1 MTFTP
6 LLWMLAFIPA
16 LIALYFL
23 KLKRQ
28 EKVVSST
35 ILWRRSLEDLHVN
48 APFQR
53 LRRSLLLLLQLIV
66 LIGLILSLWRPRSVG
81 ELVTGNNIVL
91 LVDTSASMGAR
102 EEAGSRLEEAKRR
115 AIELVHAMKEGDRMT
130 ILTFAGDTTTLV
142 PLTED
147 VNSLLAAIDTF
158 AWVVAPTNVEEAL
171 IVAGSVAGSLSG
183 AKIYVLGDGCYPENL
198 ELPDE
203 VKRQEVEF
211 FSAATHLE
219 NVAITELDVRQ
230 TFEVDRRT
238 EVLAVV
244 ENTGLQPWSGT
255 VSIFFEDD
263 LKDARELT
271 LAPGRVSPIVFDG
284 SRLGRGIVRVEV
296 DSEDSL
302 EDDNRAWVRLRPPDP
317 VRVLYVGRQ
326 NHWLQGVLATSRRVT
341 HERISLASYTER
353 VKGMVQEN
361 VAEKLGVD
369 VLLFDGQAP
378 AEPPLLPALYL
389 GCHPTLPEGASP
401 PVEVEQ
407 PTIIDWDRAHPVNR
421 LVVYTDVLIE
431 KSMTFTSGPGFHGL
445 VESDQGSLIG
455 TFSYR
460 QPGATPVPV
469 VVVGFDILESNWP
482 LGHYSFVI
490 FFSNVLTWLDQKTQ
504 GADRSRY
511 RSGEPLIYL
520 PGAEYRD
527 RDWQDA
533 RIRTPSGA
541 LRVPGR
547 DENGALVLATTDE
560 VGVYEVVSGGETVAR
575 LPVAL
580 LSAREST
587 LAPREKIS
595 FGEFEVDVNAAMEQ
609 GTRHLWKWFA
619 LAALAFLL
627 VEWYVYNRRLGY

>member
-6 LLWMLAFIPA
+6 LLWILAFIPA

-35 ILWRRSLEDLHVN
+35 LLWRRSLEDLHVN

-81 ELVTGNNIVL
+81 ELVTGDNIVL

-102 EEAGSRLEEAKRR
+102 EETGSRMEEAKRR

-130 ILTFAGDTTTLV
+130 ILTFASETTTLV

-147 VNSLLAAIDTF
+147 VNALLAAVDTF
-158 AWVVAPTNVEEAL
+158 SWAVAPTNLEQAL

-183 AKIYVLGDGCYPENL
+183 AKIYVLGDGCYPESL

-203 VKRQEVEF
+203 VKRQQVEF

-255 VSIFFEDD
+255 VSIFLEDE

-271 LAPGRVSPIVFDG
+271 IAPGRVSPTVFDG
-284 SRLGRGIVRVEV
+284 SRFDAGIARVEV

-353 VKGMVQEN
+353 VEGMVQED
-361 VAEKLGVD
+361 VAGKLGAD

-378 AEPPLLPALYL
+378 AGRPLLPAIYV
-389 GCHPTLPEGASP
+389 GCHPELPEGESA
-401 PVEVEQ
+401 PVEVEE
-407 PTIIDWDRAHPVNR
+407 PTIIDWDRTHPVNR
-421 LVVYTDVLIE
+421 LLVYTNVYML
-431 KSMTFTSGPGFHGL
+431 KSMAFQSSPALRGL
-445 VESDQGSLIG
+445 VESDKGSLIA
-455 TFSYR
+455 TLSYR
-460 QPGATPVPV
+460 EPGAAPVPV
-469 VVVGFDILESNWP
+469 VIVGFDILESNWP
-482 LGHYSFVI
+482 TESHSFVI
-490 FFSNVLTWLDQKTQ
+490 FFSNALAWLDQKTH
-504 GADRSRY
+504 GVEKSRY
-511 RSGEPLIYL
+511 RSGEPLIYS
-520 PGAEYRD
+520 PSAEHQGH
-527 RDWQDA
+527 DWQNA

-547 DENGALVLATTDE
+547 DENGALVLAATDE
-560 VGVYEVVSGGETVAR
+560 IGIYEVVLGGETGAR

-595 FGEFEVDVNAAMEQ
+595 FGEFEVEVTAAMEQ

-619 LAALAFLL
+619 LAALAFLF